1 MGAVVALSMVNNLE
15 PGRPGMERSRK
26 RTPIFKRS
34 KGAATAALAV
44 SLGCAIFGVGGA
56 VAGDGKYAHHVRQAH
71 LEARLAG
78 LALDHRTPE
87 QLVLA
92 ITPKAHHV
100 PAHANN
106 RPAHASIKPAHANNT
121 PAHTRARA

>member
-1 MGAVVALSMVNNLE
+1 
-15 PGRPGMERSRK
+15 MERSRK

-34 KGAATAALAV
+34 KGAATTALAV

-56 VAGDGKYAHHVRQAH
+56 AAGDGKYAHHVRQER

-78 LALDHRTPE
+78 LALAHRTPE

-92 ITPKAHHV
+92 ITPKVHHKA
-100 PAHANN
+100 AHA
-106 RPAHASIKPAHANNT
+106 RTRAAAAST
-121 PAHTRARA
+121 PAPASSAQAVVKCDIDSV